1 MNQLFDSMYGKD
13 ALKYLYS
20 KDKGTTIQEFDD
32 PRNLSQYDH
41 NIWEVNCETSCV
53 TATNNDGSSKVAK
66 SLKPQ
71 LDMSCQQSEEP
82 PSLLD
87 PKPDK
92 NVPAVSVSNSQSLPV
107 DCPRVVPVVEYSSSS
122 HFIDLTEPTASNPVW
137 LTTASSL
144 TCKQLAEIPVPPVS
158 ATPVHSSNITM
169 INLVPTV
176 KKIPYL

>member
-1 MNQLFDSMYGKD
+1 MSENACDRSVFAPKMFHMVAYIVARVKRLWSKEDALWITAMNQLFDSMYGKD

-41 NIWEVNCETSCV
+41 NICEVNYETSCV

-82 PSLLD
+82 PSSLD

-92 NVPAVSVSNSQSLPV
+92 NPPAVSVSKQVIP
-107 DCPRVVPVVEYSSSS
+107 
-122 HFIDLTEPTASNPVW
+122 AS
-137 LTTASSL
+137 
-144 TCKQLAEIPVPPVS
+144 
-158 ATPVHSSNITM
+158 
-169 INLVPTV
+169 
-176 KKIPYL
+176 